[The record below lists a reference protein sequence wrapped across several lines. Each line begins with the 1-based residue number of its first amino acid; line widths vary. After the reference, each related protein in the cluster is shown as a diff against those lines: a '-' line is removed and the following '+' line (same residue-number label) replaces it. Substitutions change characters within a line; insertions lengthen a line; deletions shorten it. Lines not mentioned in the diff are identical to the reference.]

1 MGKHAK
7 LKEKQKW
14 SEEKIHLD
22 NARKLRGIYFIDPE
36 DKEYKETIKNA
47 RKKLETSVAPAM
59 PCKIMKNCGSG
70 GSDKNKTKLACIL
83 EANESTRMRMGNSE
97 PHTHEDHIAGKGENS
112 LQHYNLVHK
121 FIPMPQAMKIP
132 AAKAAVD
139 KEWEKLE
146 KISAWNLTKVKSKK
160 EVIDEAR
167 TSGATVHFASLM
179 DICHL
184 KNAEL
189 EAKHQKYKGR
199 VVLRGDIVKDNS
211 GSYAVFTER
220 GSSAPQMTA
229 AKIMDIISRLPG
241 CDGQAADAVSA
252 YTQVKMEDAHKLLK
266 IPKSECPDIWIRLPR
281 HKWPKSWSS
290 MEDPVVPL
298 ERNLYGHP
306 LAGLLWERQFEKVL
320 LKHGWEKVPNLE
332 CLFVHRENGLFLSVY
347 VDDIKLAGKKHNI
360 DPMWNVL
367 NKEVDLGEPTS
378 FLDHVYLG
386 CTQRQ
391 CEVSQ
396 DIVDNYRTMFESR
409 ISAGGL
415 EKLPFSQNIRISS
428 WSYDM
433 VGHAKKCVE
442 RYCELANKTTQQLY
456 KVSTPCI
463 DDHHFKEEETKSV
476 GELSNTCSQ
485 IVLKCLY
492 LARIGRPDILWSVN
506 KLARSITKW
515 TKACDKRLNRLI
527 SYIHH
532 TSEYKQ
538 YCHVGNTAKQFRLG
552 LFQDSDFAGDLEDSK
567 STSGG
572 TLCIFGSHTLV
583 PISWMCKKQ
592 TSVFHSSTE
601 SEIISLDTGLRLDC
615 LPALELWDLLVSVLG
630 NIFSCFRWHGETRKW
645 EK

>member
-1 MGKHAK
+1 MDASEIYSKRLNAKEVIFPKEGEFIFPIADGRIKTPGGDQELRTSTLIRPRPIRGEGHVDFLGESEGSLPQPHDSFPDAGEAINDFWSMSGRSIYRHHVEPRVKLYSPREESFPIPLKYIDVTRTTHTNLDVKQEKRIDDYWNIDGSGELSDPWTGFTQFTLLDEKAPDGYTWSGGRLTRKQVTSRPDHLWPELWKSMGKNAK

-36 DKEYKETIKNA
+36 DKEFKETIKNA

-59 PCKIMKNCGSG
+59 PCKIIKNCGSG
-70 GSDKNKTKLACIL
+70 GSHKNKTKLACIL

-97 PHTHEDHIAGKGENS
+97 PSNHEDHIAGKGENS
-112 LQHYNLVHK
+112 LQHYHLVHK

-160 EVIDEAR
+160 QVIDEAR
-167 TSGATVHFASLM
+167 TAGVTVHFASLM

-189 EAKHQKYKGR
+189 DAKHQKYKGR

-211 GSYAVFTER
+211 GSYAVFTEQ
-220 GSSAPQMTA
+220 GSSASQMTA

-241 CDGQAADAVSA
+241 CDGQAPDAVSA

-306 LAGLLWERQFEKVL
+306 LAGLLWERQFEKIL
-320 LKHGWEKVPNLE
+320 LKHGWEKIPNWE
-332 CLFVHRENGLFLSVY
+332 CLFAHREKGLFLSVY

-360 DPMWNVL
+360 DPMWKVL
-367 NKEVDLGEPTS
+367 NKEIDLGEPTS
-378 FLDHVYLG
+378 FLYHVYLG

-391 CEVSQ
+391 CEISK

-409 ISAGGL
+409 ISAGG
-415 EKLPFSQNIRISS
+415 IREITIHSKY
-428 WSYDM
+428 SYFFM
-433 VGHAKKCVE
+433 V
-442 RYCELANKTTQQLY
+442 L
-456 KVSTPCI
+456 
-463 DDHHFKEEETKSV
+463 
-476 GELSNTCSQ
+476 
-485 IVLKCLY
+485 
-492 LARIGRPDILWSVN
+492 
-506 KLARSITKW
+506 
-515 TKACDKRLNRLI
+515 
-527 SYIHH
+527 
-532 TSEYKQ
+532 
-538 YCHVGNTAKQFRLG
+538 
-552 LFQDSDFAGDLEDSK
+552 
-567 STSGG
+567 
-572 TLCIFGSHTLV
+572 
-583 PISWMCKKQ
+583 
-592 TSVFHSSTE
+592 
-601 SEIISLDTGLRLDC
+601 
-615 LPALELWDLLVSVLG
+615 
-630 NIFSCFRWHGETRKW
+630 
-645 EK
+645 